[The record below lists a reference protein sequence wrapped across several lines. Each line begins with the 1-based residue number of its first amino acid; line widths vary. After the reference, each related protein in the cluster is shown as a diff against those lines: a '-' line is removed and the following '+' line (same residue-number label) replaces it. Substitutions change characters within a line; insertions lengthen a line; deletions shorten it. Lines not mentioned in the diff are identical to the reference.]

1 MTVEREGRSI
11 AFGSGVVVASRGGQG
26 GGAVSYVL
34 TAAHILN
41 GKDGSG
47 IFVRFTGLN
56 GVRGRFAA
64 SVARRDNPERLD
76 LALLRVA
83 GIAVAP
89 ASFADADQV
98 HLGEEI
104 LVVGYPWGKRLG
116 LFGGIVSQVPV
127 DRPEEAAP
135 GESNDRTITV
145 DAVVSSG
152 VSGGGVFR
160 AATGGLVGL
169 VEGYRTASIA
179 VKTRTQTYS
188 MNVPMPGETFVVPI
202 VRIRRFLD
210 AAGLDEAPGQ
220 PGRTEGQKN

>member
-1 MTVEREGRSI
+1 MTLEREGRSI
-11 AFGSGVVVASRGGQG
+11 ASGSGVVVASRGGQG
-26 GGAVSYVL
+26 GDAVSYVL
-34 TAAHILN
+34 TAAHILE
-41 GKDGSG
+41 DGSG
-47 IFVRFTGLN
+47 IFVRFAGLN
-56 GVRGRFAA
+56 AIRGRFAA

-89 ASFADADQV
+89 ALFADGDQAQ
-98 HLGEEI
+98 LGEEI

-127 DRPEEAAP
+127 DRPEEAGP
-135 GESNDRTITV
+135 DENQDRTITV

-152 VSGGGVFR
+152 VSGGGVFS
-160 AATGGLVGL
+160 AATGGLIGL

-202 VRIRRFLD
+202 ARIRRFLT
-210 AAGLDEAPGQ
+210 AAGLDETPARPGSA
-220 PGRTEGQKN
+220 EGKKD